1 MRALQVK
8 VSALE
13 QENLILKEC
22 LRGAQLKQEH
32 SPLSK
37 EVFMCCDGQD
47 NITLRIPT
55 KQTITHNNNFEK
67 ECQTLEN

>member
-8 VSALE
+8 VSSLE

-22 LRGAQLKQEH
+22 LRGAQLKHEDH

-55 KQTITHNNNFEK
+55 KQTIIVNNFEK
-67 ECQTLEN
+67 ECQTLDN

>member
-8 VSALE
+8 VSSLE

-22 LRGAQLKQEH
+22 LRGAQLKHEHH

-55 KQTITHNNNFEK
+55 KQTINNNFEK
-67 ECQTLEN
+67 ECQTLDN